1 MFFVRKTPTVMYLV
15 RDSETG
21 KYMGWSEEP
30 SVYWDEDA
38 AKRTIARQQ
47 GRRYEPKIQWKIV
60 VVALP

>member
-30 SVYWDEDA
+30 LVYWTEGA
-38 AKRTIARQQ
+38 ARHAIARQQ
-47 GRRYEPKIQWKIV
+47 GRRYEPKIQRKIV
-60 VVALP
+60 AVTLP